1 MNGNGYVPDQ
11 TAAPGTVQPG
21 TAYGNAGGGNGECD
35 DGTYEAQPEFPVQ
48 ATDACDPSAALYSTQ
63 QHGGEEIR
71 TVFIT
76 GFPENVRERELNNML
91 RFLPGYQASQMNWK
105 NGQAQG
111 FALFTHPPAA
121 RSAIHALQSLCFD
134 QSNILRAEL
143 ARKNMYIRDD
153 YSTKRPRLSNGEA
166 GDQLALLGMK
176 SSRETT
182 PCNTLFIGNLSESV
196 SKQELEGRF
205 AHHKGFLQMKLVRAP
220 RGVNC
225 FIEFEDVSTAR
236 AVREQLQGAV
246 LASSDKGAIRVEFS
260 KNPLGKKRDKNGQL
274 VDHPKSYMKY
284 QSIEATAAKADHYL
298 SSIPLMAGTNAHTK

>member
-1 MNGNGYVPDQ
+1 MNGYLQDQ
-11 TAAPGTVQPG
+11 TPAQVQTG
-21 TAYGNAGGGNGECD
+21 TAYGHACGNGDCEGD
-35 DGTYEAQPEFPVQ
+35 AAYEARPEFPLPV
-48 ATDACDPSAALYSTQ
+48 TEPCDPSGTVYATQ
-63 QHGGEEIR
+63 PHGVDEIR

-111 FALFTHPPAA
+111 FALFTHPAAA

-134 QSNILRAEL
+134 QTNILRAEL

-153 YSTKRPRLSNGEA
+153 YSTKRPRLSNGDGG
-166 GDQLALLGMK
+166 GDQLLHGKACN
-176 SSRETT
+176 RETV

-225 FIEFEDVSTAR
+225 FIEFEDISTAR
-236 AVREQLQGAV
+236 AVRDQLQGAV

-260 KNPLGKKRDKNGQL
+260 KNPLGKKRDKSGML
-274 VDHPKSYMKY
+274 IDHHKSYAKY
-284 QSIEATAAKADHYL
+284 QSIEATTAKAEHYL
-298 SSIPLMAGTNAHTK
+298 SSIPLMAGTNTQTK